1 LDVQCLLEGIVFIL
15 RSIFCFLFLL
25 CSTLSAQ
32 LKGKVMDSLNNPLSG
47 VSIFIQ
53 NSFVGTV
60 TNEEGEFY
68 LGNLPE
74 KKGEIVFKSLG
85 YETQKHP
92 FDVQKMPLD
101 YKVQLREAF
110 ISLKEV
116 TLKSDENPAN
126 AIIRA
131 AINKRKEKLLKNQS
145 FTPTFIQKGW

>member
-1 LDVQCLLEGIVFIL
+1 
-15 RSIFCFLFLL
+15 
-25 CSTLSAQ
+25 
-32 LKGKVMDSLNNPLSG
+32 MDSLNNPLSG

-60 TNEEGEFY
+60 TNEEGQFY